1 MIRMNGGINKSKQ
14 ELKLDLEDRNN
25 QQLEDILKQACR
37 FFGQKEKQRTS
48 KLYNRNGLQILEEDV
63 QFLKHN
69 DIFYLALDGEDF
81 NNLNILDEYELGD
94 VIGEGGFGK
103 VILGKQL
110 ATKRKVAIKFM
121 DISE

>member
-1 MIRMNGGINKSKQ
+1 MNGGINKSKQ

-25 QQLEDILKQACR
+25 QQLEDILKQSCR

>member
-1 MIRMNGGINKSKQ
+1 
-14 ELKLDLEDRNN
+14 
-25 QQLEDILKQACR
+25 
-37 FFGQKEKQRTS
+37 
-48 KLYNRNGLQILEEDV
+48 
-63 QFLKHN
+63 
-69 DIFYLALDGEDF
+69 LALDGEDF